1 MGLIQKVDDDVCVA
15 DKGAKSPQSEK
26 RAAKQQVRGIHA
38 VGGGLDIAAESAVHV
53 RRAAPASGPGVAHSC
68 RTLGH
73 GRLRETV
80 GAAARPI
87 QCACSSASREKT
99 REGALRLDRAAG
111 GVHHT
116 AAMGYHR
123 RAETAAGPRTEG
135 RATGSARPLHA
146 GVGSGYR
153 YYSPGLGRWVN
164 RDPIGEDG
172 GLNLSSFVN
181 NDSVGGLDYLGLSLV
196 GRLRLETL
204 WSALRSG
211 ITNMICE
218 AEFTHSVKN
227 SVPSPFNLPYFSNH
241 QLECEASVR
250 ASWGPWGERH
260 REGCATPTGG
270 WTRTVE
276 PAEASTLFDGEWGAK
291 GVAVHP
297 AGRAEAW
304 FYMQILNSRSI
315 GGASLDGRIGFEGE
329 YGIRHWNQ
337 RPCCRC
343 LHVTLIARCEHTF
356 HERSI
361 YPRGVAAAA
370 VAFAYAGGP
379 AMVASGTQKLAT
391 AVGVA
396 LKPALDRLLPPLL
409 PAY

>member
-164 RDPIGEDG
+164 RDPIEEAG
-172 GLNLSSFVN
+172 GANLFGFVANRTPCRVDLLGWGPFLKRLGLCSLNLIMELAGNAWARQVDRNLVANNVKRHIRDREFSPLPSTDDWCAGVVLDEYADRLDLDRTRFVE
-181 NDSVGGLDYLGLSLV
+181 GV
-196 GRLRLETL
+196 GRCVLEAVGAAVVDRGVRAFVDELRPAT
-204 WSALRSG
+204 
-211 ITNMICE
+211 
-218 AEFTHSVKN
+218 
-227 SVPSPFNLPYFSNH
+227 
-241 QLECEASVR
+241 QLER
-250 ASWGPWGERH
+250 AVVEEVAKRFIDIWEGTLGPEMLPDLTLSPQISMFGRCTD
-260 REGCATPTGG
+260 RN
-270 WTRTVE
+270 RIDITV
-276 PAEASTLFDGEWGAK
+276 SLRQTI
-291 GVAVHP
+291 V
-297 AGRAEAW
+297 
-304 FYMQILNSRSI
+304 NI
-315 GGASLDGRIGFEGE
+315 GGHRVDVELSTSELLRPIRVRGREA
-329 YGIRHWNQ
+329 YQ
-337 RPCCRC
+337 VCCDC
-343 LHVTLIARCEHTF
+343 QFT
-356 HERSI
+356 
-361 YPRGVAAAA
+361 
-370 VAFAYAGGP
+370 
-379 AMVASGTQKLAT
+379 
-391 AVGVA
+391 
-396 LKPALDRLLPPLL
+396 DD
-409 PAY
+409 